1 MNQYEDNL
9 YVGQKIGDKL
19 EITVLTKSTVQM
31 LCDCGNV
38 LSRKRGSILPRSCKD
53 CNKEAFTNTHSNTGI
68 SVRKLSTSEADMIKS
83 FKSKM

>member
-9 YVGQKIGDKL
+9 YVGQKIGEKL
-19 EITVLTKSTVQM
+19 EITILTKGTVQL

-38 LSRKRGSILPRSCKD
+38 LSRRRGSVLPKSCKD
-53 CNKEAFTNTHSNTGI
+53 CNKEAFTNTHRNAGI
-68 SVRKLSTSEADMIKS
+68 TVRKLSPSEADMIKS